1 MSSTSKPALTE
12 LLSAH
17 FARGAR
23 LPEVITVLSAD
34 GATHGIA
41 AGSTRRCQ
49 MEGCLSMRI
58 MVRWPDNKV
67 TWPCMGGLS
76 RINKTTYKIQ

>member
-1 MSSTSKPALTE
+1 MSSTSKPALNE

-17 FARGAR
+17 FDRGNR
-23 LPEVITVLSAD
+23 LPGVITVLSAD

-41 AGSTRRCQ
+41 TGSTRQCQ

-58 MVRWPDNKV
+58 MVRWPNNKV

-76 RINKTTYKIQ
+76 RINKTTYKIR

>member
-1 MSSTSKPALTE
+1 MSSTSKPARNE

-17 FARGAR
+17 FDRGNR
-23 LPEVITVLSAD
+23 LPVVITVLSAD

-41 AGSTRRCQ
+41 TGSTRQCQ
-49 MEGCLSMRI
+49 MESCLSMRI
-58 MVRWPDNKV
+58 MVRWPNNKV

-76 RINKTTYKIQ
+76 RINKTTYKIR